1 MTDSC
6 CTHDVEVQR
15 LKLRNLRIMKIPG
28 TILSFLGGATAASL
42 LFCGYLIW
50 KPATVK
56 IHRLTTPLQLSTEQ
70 ASNGLLPVGT
80 TLYYD
85 TSFPEGF
92 SRYKIYVNIDRM
104 PLPLENLPDPTMIAP
119 LETAPFR
126 QEALLKL
133 LRNHP
138 LTRKDLDTILST
150 GYLSKDEIKE
160 VLSEFVASR

>member
-1 MTDSC
+1 MKSKAIIFLAGMMT
-6 CTHDVEVQR
+6 
-15 LKLRNLRIMKIPG
+15 
-28 TILSFLGGATAASL
+28 ASL
-42 LFCGYLIW
+42 FMVGYLVW
-50 KPATVK
+50 EFTTAK
-56 IHRLTTPLQLSTEQ
+56 IHRLSAPLQLRSYQ
-70 ASNGLLPVGT
+70 ASNGVLPSGA

-85 TSFPEGF
+85 TSLAEGV

-119 LETAPFR
+119 LEAAPFR

-150 GYLSKDEIKE
+150 GYLTKDEIKE
-160 VLSEFVASR
+160 VLSEFVASK